1 MFFFNDNREGYSIIL
16 QLLNTTLNFTKTC
29 KIICISEI
37 ITLRQI
43 HLLLFNVDYYL
54 TSTMQKPTC
63 CLLTTRIATTT
74 KVNPVPE
81 FFLWVAWLLILLW
94 QINLLINLTFLGSV
108 TLYSLDYAIGPLLP
122 HLPAPAV
129 LPFTIIATIK
139 IKILA
144 MFFNHL
150 PFVKG

>member
-1 MFFFNDNREGYSIIL
+1 MVSGVQQLVVLQISPELQKKKKFFYIFFLNITVFFAVYVFFNDNTEGYSIIL
-16 QLLNTTLNFTKTC
+16 QLLNTTLYFTKTC
-29 KIICISEI
+29 KIICMSEI

-81 FFLWVAWLLILLW
+81 YFLLVA
-94 QINLLINLTFLGSV
+94 
-108 TLYSLDYAIGPLLP
+108 
-122 HLPAPAV
+122 
-129 LPFTIIATIK
+129 
-139 IKILA
+139 
-144 MFFNHL
+144 
-150 PFVKG
+150 